1 MHQWIPFH
9 NIKIHSVGFA
19 WKQFIYLQCVS
30 VYILCVCFCCF
41 ECVYVFVVRLCMFGP
56 RVNVHTCQPLSFFSI
71 CFISGSS
78 GRRCLSG
85 QSVARLITNAHFYY
99 KCNDVKVK
107 RIHNKFLLRFFFYF
121 FCCRLSDVT
130 WVCVSVCQCV
140 CFVPSKKKKR
150 ELGASATTRILRY
163 QHTHRDH
170 IHLLSNRISGICG
183 VAWQTTL
190 DSQPQNTLNKQSS
203 DQANIVWSPLLNCI
217 SNSVRGKFV
226 IVTVWFACVICAPL
240 LTDKSMQRDGAWH

>member
-150 ELGASATTRILRY
+150 ELGASATTRILRC
-163 QHTHRDH
+163 QHTHRDSSV
-170 IHLLSNRISGICG
+170 IESNQWYLWCG
-183 VAWQTTL
+183 VANNIGFTATEHIEQTVQRPSEYRVITTFEL
-190 DSQPQNTLNKQSS
+190 YLKLCPRQ
-203 DQANIVWSPLLNCI
+203 
-217 SNSVRGKFV
+217 VRNRN
-226 IVTVWFACVICAPL
+226 CVIRVCNLCAAI
-240 LTDKSMQRDGAWH
+240 DR